1 MGVLSNIAYVLYD
14 MDISLINA
22 RFSTM
27 GERIE
32 DVFFVNYINNQ
43 PLDKLQQSSL
53 KIALEERL

>member
-1 MGVLSNIAYVLYD
+1 

-22 RFSTM
+22 RVSTM
-27 GERIE
+27 GERVE
-32 DVFFVNYINNQ
+32 DVFFVNDSNNK